1 MSISAA
7 ITTRLKTVTAFNG
20 NVFPDSAP
28 ENIPYPFCVYKMQ
41 SVERFYN
48 LDGSTSGLPVATFQF
63 MIFGT
68 NRIAVESLS
77 VEVGNLFSGYRGTVS
92 GVEIASSVWNNQETN
107 DVFIEGND
115 IPVYS
120 YINSHLIQ
128 FVEE

>member
-7 ITTRLKTVTAFNG
+7 VTTRLKTVTAFNG

-92 GVEIASSVWNNQETN
+92 GTQIASSVWNNQETN
-107 DVFIEGND
+107 DVFIEGTD

>member
-1 MSISAA
+1 MSISIAV
-7 ITTRLKTVTAFNG
+7 TTRLKTVTAFDN

-28 ENIPYPFCVYKMQ
+28 EGIPYPFCVYKMQ
-41 SVERFYN
+41 SVERFYT
-48 LDGSTSGLPVATFQF
+48 LDGSTNGIPVATFQF

-68 NRIAVESLS
+68 NRIEVESLS
-77 VEVGNLFSGYRGTVS
+77 LEVGNLFSGYRGTVS
-92 GVEIASSVWNNQETN
+92 GIEIVSSVWNNQETN

-128 FVEE
+128 FYEE

>member
-1 MSISAA
+1 MSISIAV
-7 ITTRLKTVTAFNG
+7 TTRLKTIGAFNG

-28 ENIPYPFCVYKMQ
+28 EGVPYPFCVYKQQ
-41 SVERFYN
+41 SVERFYH
-48 LDGSTSGLPVATFQF
+48 LDGTTNGLPVANFQF

-77 VEVGNLFSGYRGTVS
+77 VEVGNLFSGFFGTVS
-92 GVEIASSVWNNQETN
+92 GIKIVSSVWNNQETN

>member
-1 MSISAA
+1 MSISIAV
-7 ITTRLKTVTAFNG
+7 TTRLKTVAAFDN

-28 ENIPYPFCVYKMQ
+28 EGIAYPFCVYKMQ
-41 SVERFYN
+41 NVERFYH
-48 LDGSTSGLPVATFQF
+48 LDGTTNGLPVANFQF

-77 VEVGNLFSGYRGTVS
+77 VEVGNLFSGFFGTVS
-92 GVEIASSVWNNQETN
+92 GIKIVSSVWNNQETN

>member
-1 MSISAA
+1 MGISAA
-7 ITTRLKTVTAFNG
+7 VTSRLKTVTAFNS

-28 ENIPYPFCVYKMQ
+28 EGVPYPFCVYKMQ
-41 SVERFYN
+41 NVERFYH
-48 LDGSTSGLPVATFQF
+48 LDGTTNGLPVANFQF

-77 VEVGNLFSGYRGTVS
+77 VEVGNLFSGFFGTVS
-92 GVEIASSVWNNQETN
+92 GIKIVSSVWNNQETN

-128 FVEE
+128 FEEE

>member
-1 MSISAA
+1 MTISAA
-7 ITTRLKTVTAFNG
+7 VTSRLKTVTAFNS

-28 ENIPYPFCVYKMQ
+28 ESVPYPFCVYKMQ
-41 SVERFYN
+41 SVERTYL
-48 LDGSTSGLPVATFQF
+48 LDGSTNGLPVASFQF

-68 NRIAVESLS
+68 NKIAVEELS
-77 VEVGNLFSGYRGTVS
+77 VEVGQLFSGYRGTVA
-92 GVEIASSVWNNQETN
+92 GTEIASSVWNNQETN

>member
-1 MSISAA
+1 MIKQFVEKNVTLVAIFIFMTIFISTQITKPSI
-7 ITTRLKTVTAFNG
+7 
-20 NVFPDSAP
+20 
-28 ENIPYPFCVYKMQ
+28 
-41 SVERFYN
+41 FYN
-48 LDGSTSGLPVATFQF
+48 LDGSTNGLPVAAFQF

-68 NRIAVESLS
+68 NKIAVEDLS
-77 VEVGNLFSGYRGTVS
+77 AEVGNLFSGYRGTVS

-107 DVFIEGND
+107 DVFVEGND

>member
-1 MSISAA
+1 MSLSAA
-7 ITTRLKTVTAFNG
+7 ITSRLKTITAFNG

-28 ENIPYPFCVYKMQ
+28 ENIPYPFCVYKTL

-48 LDGSTSGLPVATFQF
+48 LDGSTNGLPVATCQF

-68 NRIAVESLS
+68 NRITVENLS
-77 VEVGNLFSGYRGTVS
+77 VEAGNLFSGYRGTVS

-107 DVFIEGND
+107 EVFIEGND

>member
-1 MSISAA
+1 MSISIAV
-7 ITTRLKTVTAFNG
+7 TTRLKTVTAFDN

-28 ENIPYPFCVYKMQ
+28 EGIAYPFCVYKMQ
-41 SVERFYN
+41 NVERFYH
-48 LDGSTSGLPVATFQF
+48 LDGTTNGLPVANFQF

-77 VEVGNLFSGYRGTVS
+77 VEVGNLFSGFFGTVS
-92 GVEIASSVWNNQETN
+92 DIKIVSSVWNNQETN

-128 FVEE
+128 FEEE

>member
-7 ITTRLKTVTAFNG
+7 VTTRLKTITAFNG

-28 ENIPYPFCVYKMQ
+28 ENIPYPFVVYKLQ
-41 SVERFYN
+41 TVNRYYN
-48 LDGSTSGLPVATFQF
+48 LDGSTNGLPVADFQF

-68 NRIAVESLS
+68 NKLAVEGLS
-77 VEVGNLFSGYRGTVS
+77 NQVGALFSGFRGLIGS
-92 GVEIASSVWNNQETN
+92 VEIASSVWNNQETN
-107 DVFIEGND
+107 EVFIEGND

-128 FVEE
+128 FVEA